1 MTPNLQAR
9 IALVMAAIRLQRD
22 AGLIEPQE
30 PVSYRRMERISYQID
45 EPVSRE
51 EFART
56 ESRALHKA
64 RLAALAIQAKL
75 SNPTTP

>member
-9 IALVMAAIRLQRD
+9 IALVMAAIRLQRA

-30 PVSYRRMERISYQID
+30 PVSYRRMERISYQIG

-51 EFART
+51 EFARA
-56 ESRALHKA
+56 EHKA
-64 RLAALAIQAKL
+64 RLAALAIQAKI
-75 SNPTTP
+75 SNPTNQ

>member
-30 PVSYRRMERISYQID
+30 PVSYRRMERISYQIG
-45 EPVSRE
+45 EPVGRE
-51 EFART
+51 EFARA
-56 ESRALHKA
+56 EHKA
-64 RLAALAIQAKL
+64 RLAARALLALRSIQ
-75 SNPTTP
+75 SQSQP